1 MSMWGKKKDEEALP
15 PPPRQAPPP
24 PPVIT
29 ESSKKEITP
38 VSSMPIRNAEPE
50 MPKNIATVGKSVAV
64 KGQIFSREELLVDGE
79 VEGTIELVE
88 HRLTIGPNGKVRAA
102 IKAREIVI
110 LGSVWGNV
118 EVTDKIDIRKDARL
132 EGDIKTA
139 RIIIEDGAYFKGSI
153 DIVKPGEAVKP
164 AATPRPAAPAPVQA
178 ALPSQAP
185 AAASQAGHPP
195 AAGIAGAGA
204 K

>member
-1 MSMWGKKKDEEALP
+1 MWGKKKDEEAP
-15 PPPRQAPPP
+15 PPPLRQAPPP
-24 PPVIT
+24 PPVFT
-29 ESSKKEITP
+29 ESIKKEIMP
-38 VSSMPIRNAEPE
+38 VSSMPVRSAEPE
-50 MPKNIATVGKSVAV
+50 MSKYIATVGKSVTV

-88 HRLTIGPNGKVRAA
+88 HRLTIGPNGNVRAA

-110 LGSVWGNV
+110 LGSVQGNV
-118 EVTDKIDIRKDARL
+118 EVTDKIDIRKDAKL
-132 EGDIKTA
+132 VGDIKTA

-153 DIVKPGEAVKP
+153 DIVKPGEAVKL
-164 AATPRPAAPAPVQA
+164 AATPRPAAPTPVQA
-178 ALPSQAP
+178 VLPSQAP
-185 AAASQAGHPP
+185 IAASPVSHPP